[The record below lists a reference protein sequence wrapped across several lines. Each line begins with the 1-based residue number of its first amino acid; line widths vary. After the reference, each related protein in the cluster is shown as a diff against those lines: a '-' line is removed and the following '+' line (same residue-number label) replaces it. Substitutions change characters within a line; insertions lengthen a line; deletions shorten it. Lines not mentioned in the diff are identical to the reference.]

1 MSCNSCNI
9 PKPFKLSSTM
19 FLASQLTRQLS
30 HVHLSSDQD
39 PLFCNGLLKKIT
51 VVLYLVVDLLKKTN
65 DENYSSEQKRAI
77 YFKLSI
83 IFRLLKLLREIYN
96 DSIYYNNWKF
106 ANYFKNEYPDV
117 YDAIIKKRIDAS
129 TAYKWCKNRT
139 KKGADFLKSLV
150 SYITPENF
158 VSWENCIGIDNDEIF
173 IKELVRL
180 IARYQTTAILIN
192 SLNIK
197 TIALNK
203 TINEQRERIE
213 DFEAYFRMKEV
224 GGGISRVQFL
234 TRGDF
239 LHSGIQNIQSSFL
252 IVTSVDG
259 KGVGAALGV
268 IDGDI
273 KVMKPGKEYR
283 MNEIIQIVYQQVKYF
298 FKVEELA
305 VAEEDAG
312 QFSVATKIDLEKLD
326 VQVPIWTRLYTSLYP
341 KQFNFVVLSQIK
353 KEVLEYGIQY
363 VLLKHGVIGDDV
375 YDQTLTC
382 AF

>member
-283 MNEIIQIVYQQVKYF
+283 INEIIQIVYQQVKYF

>member
-283 MNEIIQIVYQQVKYF
+283 INEIIQIVYQQVKYF

-341 KQFNFVVLSQIK
+341 KQFNFLVLSQIK

>member
-283 MNEIIQIVYQQVKYF
+283 INEIIQIVYQQVKYF

-312 QFSVATKIDLEKLD
+312 QFSVATKIDLDKLD

-341 KQFNFVVLSQIK
+341 RKFNFVVLSQIK

>member
-9 PKPFKLSSTM
+9 PKPLKLSSTM

>member
-129 TAYKWCKNRT
+129 TAYKWC
-139 KKGADFLKSLV
+139 
-150 SYITPENF
+150 
-158 VSWENCIGIDNDEIF
+158 
-173 IKELVRL
+173 
-180 IARYQTTAILIN
+180 
-192 SLNIK
+192 
-197 TIALNK
+197 
-203 TINEQRERIE
+203 
-213 DFEAYFRMKEV
+213 
-224 GGGISRVQFL
+224 
-234 TRGDF
+234 
-239 LHSGIQNIQSSFL
+239 
-252 IVTSVDG
+252 
-259 KGVGAALGV
+259 
-268 IDGDI
+268 
-273 KVMKPGKEYR
+273 
-283 MNEIIQIVYQQVKYF
+283 
-298 FKVEELA
+298 
-305 VAEEDAG
+305 
-312 QFSVATKIDLEKLD
+312 
-326 VQVPIWTRLYTSLYP
+326 
-341 KQFNFVVLSQIK
+341 
-353 KEVLEYGIQY
+353 
-363 VLLKHGVIGDDV
+363 
-375 YDQTLTC
+375 
-382 AF
+382 

>member
-1 MSCNSCNI
+1 
-9 PKPFKLSSTM
+9 M

-213 DFEAYFRMKEV
+213 EFEAYFRMKEV

-283 MNEIIQIVYQQVKYF
+283 INEIIQIVYQQVKYF

>member
-51 VVLYLVVDLLKKTN
+51 VVLYLVVDILKKTN

-96 DSIYYNNWKF
+96 DSIYYHNWKF

-139 KKGADFLKSLV
+139 KRGSDFLKSLV

-203 TINEQRERIE
+203 TINEQRQRIE

-224 GGGISRVQFL
+224 GGGISRVEFL

-239 LHSGIQNIQSSFL
+239 LHSGIQNIQSTFL

-259 KGVGAALGV
+259 RGVGAALGV
-268 IDGDI
+268 IDGAI

-312 QFSVATKIDLEKLD
+312 QFSVATKIDLDKLD

-341 KQFNFVVLSQIK
+341 RKFNFVVLSQIK

>member
-213 DFEAYFRMKEV
+213 EFEAYFRMKEV

-283 MNEIIQIVYQQVKYF
+283 INEIIQIVYQQVKYF

>member
-312 QFSVATKIDLEKLD
+312 QFSVATKIDLDKLD

>member
-213 DFEAYFRMKEV
+213 YFEAYFRMKEV

-283 MNEIIQIVYQQVKYF
+283 INEIIQIVYQQVKYF